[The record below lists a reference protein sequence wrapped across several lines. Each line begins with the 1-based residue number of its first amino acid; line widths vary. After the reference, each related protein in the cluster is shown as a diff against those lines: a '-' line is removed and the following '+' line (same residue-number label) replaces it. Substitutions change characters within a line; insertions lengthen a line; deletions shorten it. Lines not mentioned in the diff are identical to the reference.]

1 MPTVVAA
8 AQAST
13 PEGVEIDGVD
23 LLPLATGEGA
33 DARYRD
39 TLFWQSGEDLT
50 TEQRLLLNG
59 LWTMVTTLNSNDL
72 GEAMQAF
79 MEKRPANFTGS

>member
-33 DARYRD
+33 DTWSRD